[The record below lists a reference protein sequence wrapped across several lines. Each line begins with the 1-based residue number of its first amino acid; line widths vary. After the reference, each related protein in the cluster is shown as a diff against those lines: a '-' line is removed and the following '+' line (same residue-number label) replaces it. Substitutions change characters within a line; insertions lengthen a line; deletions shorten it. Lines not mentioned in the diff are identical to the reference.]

1 MKHRLTPKDL
11 IEGEDFELLAEVDHL
26 HIKQFITEQIV
37 NEKKLIHQYSVYQ
50 IAMIALFVF
59 LLVKAILS
67 YTSGIS
73 QPLWAIG
80 ASLVFS
86 FSLLII
92 LHELIHAAAYRLV
105 GTGQV
110 QFGAIWRKFIFYAA
124 VDQEVVDYPSFRIV
138 ALAPFFV
145 VKVISIVLAL
155 IFWSSS
161 WAYFFVS
168 LMCIHSLFCAGDIA
182 MLAFYKLH
190 PDKEIYNF
198 DDLGQKKTFF
208 YFKKKNLPK

>member
-11 IEGEDFELLAEVDHL
+11 IEGDEFELLAEVDHL
-26 HIKQFITEQIV
+26 HIKQFINEQIIS
-37 NEKKLIHQYSVYQ
+37 EKKLIHQYSVYQ
-50 IAMIALFVF
+50 IAMIALFI
-59 LLVKAILS
+59 LLLAKAILL

-73 QPLWAIG
+73 QPLGAIG
-80 ASLVFS
+80 TSLVFS

-105 GTGQV
+105 GTGKV

-124 VDQEVVDYPSFRIV
+124 VDQEVIDYSSFRIV
-138 ALAPFFV
+138 ALAPFVV
-145 VKVISIVLAL
+145 VKAISILFAL
-155 IFWSSS
+155 IFWSTS

-182 MLAFYKLH
+182 MLAFYKRH
-190 PDKEIYNF
+190 PNNEIYNF
-198 DDLGQKKTFF
+198 DDISQKKTFF
-208 YFKKKNLPK
+208 YFKKKNLTK

>member
-11 IEGEDFELLAEVDHL
+11 IEGEEFELLAEVDHL

-59 LLVKAILS
+59 LLVKAIFS

-73 QPLWAIG
+73 QPLWTIG

-92 LHELIHAAAYRLV
+92 LHELIHAVAYRLV
-105 GTGQV
+105 GTGKV

-138 ALAPFFV
+138 ALAPFVV

-198 DDLGQKKTFF
+198 DDLTQKKTFF